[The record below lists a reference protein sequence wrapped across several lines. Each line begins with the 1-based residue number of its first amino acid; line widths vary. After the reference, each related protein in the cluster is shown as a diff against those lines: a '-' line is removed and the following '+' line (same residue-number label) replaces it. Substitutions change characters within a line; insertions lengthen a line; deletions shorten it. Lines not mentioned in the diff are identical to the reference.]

1 MYNKCR
7 PKKLSKLRTPRCA
20 TAQWGWREVGG
31 VDGMDNMVQTVVHVV
46 IVGGILFGAYMLIM
60 YGTAYLYG
68 L

>member
-1 MYNKCR
+1 M
-7 PKKLSKLRTPRCA
+7 
-20 TAQWGWREVGG
+20 GG
-31 VDGMDNMVQTVVHVV
+31 VDGMDDMVQTVVHVV